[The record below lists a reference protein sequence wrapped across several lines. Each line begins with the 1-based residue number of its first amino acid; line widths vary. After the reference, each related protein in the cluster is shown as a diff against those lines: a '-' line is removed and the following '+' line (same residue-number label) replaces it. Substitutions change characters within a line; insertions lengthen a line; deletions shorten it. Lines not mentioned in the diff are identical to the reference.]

1 VSAHLSTDL
10 GGMTSHLRRSL
21 TLAVFALLSL
31 SAVGRAQGTDTAK
44 ARPGLTRRQQ
54 GGRAVL
60 QPQRQQPGAANRP
73 ALERAI
79 NQAVGKAVRRQLN
92 LNDQQ
97 VKSLQRTNQRFDVQ
111 RRTLL
116 RDERTTRQNL
126 KAAMLDSGGPDQAKI
141 GVYLDQLTQMQH
153 QRADLLAGEQ
163 KELSSFLTPMQRAQY
178 LSLRERIAARI
189 AQFGQPDS
197 VGQGGGRR
205 GVPPLDP

>member
-1 VSAHLSTDL
+1 MSAHLSTDL